1 MKKILIIEDEVNI
14 VRTVRLYLEKAGY
27 EVAWAADGRQG
38 ITAFRHEKPA
48 LVLLDLNLPGELD
61 GLDVC
66 RILQRESN
74 VPIIMLTARS
84 EEVDR
89 LVGLEMGADDYITK
103 PFFPREVA
111 ARVKTV
117 LRRAEQPEAR
127 SELLQIGNIRL
138 DLDGRAATVSGDPIE
153 LTRTEFDLLA
163 ILMRYPGRAY
173 TRAHLL
179 EQLLNIPYYEGDERT
194 VDQHVKNLRQ
204 KIEPDPSQPRYILT
218 VRGIGYKLAEE

>member
-1 MKKILIIEDEVNI
+1 MKKILIIEDEANI
-14 VRTVRLYLEKAGY
+14 VRTVQLYLERAGY

-38 ITAFRHEKPA
+38 VAAFRHEKPA

-66 RILQRESN
+66 RLLRRESK
-74 VPIIMLTARS
+74 VPVIMLTARS

-111 ARVKTV
+111 ARVRTV
-117 LRRAEQPEAR
+117 LRRTENPDAR
-127 SELLQIGNIRL
+127 SELLQVGDIRL
-138 DLDGRAATVSGDPIE
+138 DLDGRTAALLDNPVE

-179 EQLLNIPYYEGDERT
+179 EQLLDIPFYEGDERT
-194 VDQHVKNLRQ
+194 VDQHIKNLRQ
-204 KIEPDPSQPRYILT
+204 KIELDPGQPRYILT
-218 VRGIGYKLAEE
+218 VRGIGYKSAEE

>member
-1 MKKILIIEDEVNI
+1 
-14 VRTVRLYLEKAGY
+14 
-27 EVAWAADGRQG
+27 
-38 ITAFRHEKPA
+38 
-48 LVLLDLNLPGELD
+48 
-61 GLDVC
+61 
-66 RILQRESN
+66 
-74 VPIIMLTARS
+74 
-84 EEVDR
+84 
-89 LVGLEMGADDYITK
+89 MGADDYITK

-179 EQLLNIPYYEGDERT
+179 EQLLDIPYYEGDERT